1 MTLPAL
7 HIFVNARKQVIER
20 VLHDQGDP
28 KNLTR
33 VEKYN
38 KQQGLTQLHRIVVCE
53 GEVRVVPPG
62 GEGE

>member
-7 HIFVNARKQVIER
+7 HIFIDARKRVIER
-20 VLHDQGDP
+20 VLQDQGDQ

-38 KQQGLTQLHRIVVCE
+38 AQQGLTRLHRVVVCE

-62 GEGE
+62 DEG